1 MYLPVLMN
9 MFWSADWLFIQTV
22 LKKKK
27 NLLLILITSL
37 LDIVLI
43 LYGEILYWSPMGEKR
58 LIIRENSSMNVK
70 CTY

>member
-27 NLLLILITSL
+27 IFYLFSSL
-37 LDIVLI
+37 VYLI
-43 LYGEILYWSPMGEKR
+43 LY
-58 LIIRENSSMNVK
+58 
-70 CTY
+70 